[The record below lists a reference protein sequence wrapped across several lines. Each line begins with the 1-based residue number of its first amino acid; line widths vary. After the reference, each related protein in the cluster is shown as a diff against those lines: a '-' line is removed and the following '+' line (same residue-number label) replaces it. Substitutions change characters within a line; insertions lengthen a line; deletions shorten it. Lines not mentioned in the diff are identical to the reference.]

1 MSQVPLAPASAPTS
15 LWVVLG
21 LAAAASTVP
30 VFLPGSDEGLARLL
44 PLVITAGLF
53 AALLLLPRRLTYTL
67 TPDSL
72 VVTHLTG
79 KTTLPYAGM
88 TAWQTAGHLG
98 LKVGG
103 TGLPG
108 YYAGHYVFHADGL
121 KGVLAASSATHGGVI
136 VQEGGKAYFLTPAD
150 PAGFLAELARRGV
163 TLRPR

>member
-1 MSQVPLAPASAPTS
+1 MSQVPLAPASAPTF

-21 LAAAASTVP
+21 LAVVASTVP
-30 VFLPGSDEGLARLL
+30 VFLPGSGEDPARFL

-53 AALLLLPRRLTYTL
+53 AALLLRRLAYTL
-67 TPDSL
+67 TSDAL
-72 VVTHLTG
+72 MITYLTG
-79 KTTLPYAGM
+79 ETRLPYAGM

-108 YYAGHYVFHADGL
+108 YYTGHYTVHADGL
-121 KGVLAASSATHGGVI
+121 NGVLAVSSATNDGVI
-136 VQEGGKAYFLTPAD
+136 VQGGGKTYFLTPAD

-163 TLRPR
+163 MLQVR